1 MASADSADNE
11 FRETSPEMNRKHLF
25 MKRCK
30 NKQTNK
36 NVYFLFPE
44 KIIIIKSGWLINLS
58 HYISVF
64 TRLKVRHISPFTW
77 NLLDVVAVLI
87 FFP

>member
-1 MASADSADNE
+1 MQGRCILLFTETFSFRPLQQGKTHYQLPGMASADSADNE

-36 NVYFLFPE
+36 KYSE
-44 KIIIIKSGWLINLS
+44 ITHK
-58 HYISVF
+58 
-64 TRLKVRHISPFTW
+64 T
-77 NLLDVVAVLI
+77 D
-87 FFP
+87 